1 MQIGEMLVRAKA
13 ITPGDLEEAIG
24 WQVIY
29 GGKLGTN
36 LLELGLVD
44 ERVLAEHL
52 GRQQACEW
60 TCGEFELPASIVRT
74 IPASVAR
81 RQEIVPWRIEG
92 KRFKV
97 LASTPSE
104 NLALF
109 DELGFKLGLIVKP
122 VVAPEYRIHQLLR
135 RYFGSVRQMR
145 ALDFG
150 VKPKGKREQDEAR
163 KAEEAALEKQV
174 DLMDD
179 EAFAAIYAEAFAGRV
194 GHDTPVEVAPV
205 KPVEQLPPPGW
216 EAPQPTYADA
226 SSLLTPIEEEEEL
239 PLLEA
244 ELIEDT
250 GPQSDEQPPAADRFA
265 AAFAD
270 LEARIVDEEARQSSV
285 PGPDLSPLS
294 FQEAVQEIGRAEG
307 REEVARAVLRYARSK
322 AARALLLNVQ
332 GDVLTGWA
340 GVADDLDADAVRRI
354 AVPLGSPSVFRL
366 VRESR
371 SHFIGPLGKDPGNV
385 RFLKAAGKKWPATAA
400 LMPILFRGKVVY
412 ILYTDNGHKQQVNP
426 EVGELLVL
434 AQNITRS
441 MEQLVAR
448 KASRT

>member
-52 GRQQACEW
+52 GKQQACEW
-60 TCGEFELPASIVRT
+60 TCGEFELPASIVKT

-122 VVAPEYRIHQLLR
+122 VIAPEYRIHQLLR
-135 RYFGSVRQMR
+135 RHFGSVRQMR
-145 ALDFG
+145 AIDFG
-150 VKPKGKREQDEAR
+150 VKPKGKRAQEQER
-163 KAEEAALEKQV
+163 RAEEEALEKQA

-194 GHDTPVEVAPV
+194 AQDTPVGMAPV
-205 KPVEQLPPPGW
+205 KAPAPPP
-216 EAPQPTYADA
+216 PQTYADA
-226 SSLLTPIEEEEEL
+226 SLILTPIEDDDL

-250 GPQSDEQPPAADRFA
+250 GPQADEAPPAADRFA

-270 LEARIVDEEARQSSV
+270 LEARIVDEEARQSSA

-385 RFLKAAGKKWPATAA
+385 RFLKLAGKKWPASAA

-448 KASRT
+448 KASRS